1 MLRALLFIFIS
12 EQIWDHPE
20 MCVCIFKDPPL
31 SSSLFFSLRNEI
43 FIRTISV
50 FGRLS
55 LNSFVS
61 ESAICTRRPLIFRGP
76 ICGTH
81 GTLSRLRS
89 KCWQRS
95 RRGDKNTLQCRLHS
109 EGFPSLFPP
118 KSVSSSVQT
127 ELNQQLH
134 TPDAPSIGP
143 GTFCWAGGGA
153 TSEGLMFQ
161 RNRTPQW
168 TSRLFWA
175 PRSCVTSHP
184 VAFMPCEVQWTE
196 PGNIYSSLVFVNS
209 SDWKQ
214 HITHSKELSA
224 NKGAD

>member
-12 EQIWDHPE
+12 EHLKHRSETILR
-20 MCVCIFKDPPL
+20 CVCASLKTLL
-31 SSSLFFSLRNEI
+31 SFFSLRNEI

-109 EGFPSLFPP
+109 EDFPSLFFP

-127 ELNQQLH
+127 ELSQQLR

-143 GTFCWAGGGA
+143 GTFYWAGGGQQA
-153 TSEGLMFQ
+153 KVSCFSEIVHHNGLPAFSE
-161 RNRTPQW
+161 PP
-168 TSRLFWA
+168 S
-175 PRSCVTSHP
+175 P
-184 VAFMPCEVQWTE
+184 VWPHTLWLLCLVRCSGWSLGIFTLLLYLSTVQTE
-196 PGNIYSSLVFVNS
+196 NN
-209 SDWKQ
+209 
-214 HITHSKELSA
+214 T
-224 NKGAD
+224 